1 MFPFP
6 VSLPPVPP
14 SPLDCSCFCF
24 CVSCPSHPCRCGCG
38 GVAFSVCLLLL
49 FWNLCRAVNEPRNP
63 VGGVDPPP
71 PWWLAGVHQAFSHNP
86 APPPKV
92 PCIYAAPVWCALCGV
107 QAFEF
112 VDFFGGW
119 SVIREYCRGLAV
131 KVHPLGPTPSP
142 LSQGGGCS
150 YAGSIIFIFR
160 SCMQTSRHFMPS
172 FWCDIFIIFSL
183 MK

>member
-86 APPPKV
+86 APPQGSV
-92 PCIYAAPVWCALCGV
+92 YLCRPCVVCTVWCAGLRVCR
-107 QAFEF
+107 FL
-112 VDFFGGW
+112 
-119 SVIREYCRGLAV
+119 RGLV
-131 KVHPLGPTPSP
+131 RHPGVLPRPRRQGPPSWTDPKPP
-142 LSQGGGCS
+142 LTGRGVLICRLHNFHFSQLH
-150 YAGSIIFIFR
+150 ANK
-160 SCMQTSRHFMPS
+160 QTFHAF
-172 FWCDIFIIFSL
+172 FL
-183 MK
+183 V

>member
-1 MFPFP
+1 MGGKWGRRVAVLFPFP

-71 PWWLAGVHQAFSHNP
+71 PWWLAGVHQAFSHNL
-86 APPPKV
+86 APPPRFRV
-92 PCIYAAPVWCALCGV
+92 SMPPLCGV
-107 QAFEF
+107 HC
-112 VDFFGGW
+112 V
-119 SVIREYCRGLAV
+119 VCRPSSLSISSGA
-131 KVHPLGPTPSP
+131 GPS
-142 LSQGGGCS
+142 S
-150 YAGSIIFIFR
+150 GSIAAASPSR
-160 SCMQTSRHFMPS
+160 STLLDRPQAPSHREGGAHMQAP
-172 FWCDIFIIFSL
+172 
-183 MK
+183 